1 MPTDAHIVKSYTA
14 EIEHLTT
21 MIAEMGGYAETAVAE
36 AVQALRRRD
45 SARAAQVIEG
55 DRRIDALEEQVSAYV
70 VRMLALRQ
78 PMAADL
84 RTIVA
89 GLKIAGD
96 LERIGD
102 YAKNIAKRTIILNKS
117 PATGPIAGISHL
129 SKMVEVMLHEVLNA
143 YTAGDAKTA
152 EQLRARDDEVDDAHT
167 GLFRELLTYMM
178 EDPRTITP
186 CTHLIIIAKNLERIG
201 DHSTNIAENL
211 VFQVRGERLTDRHA
225 DDPDSEDPQAR
236 L

>member
-1 MPTDAHIVKSYTA
+1 MEKRHTLQAFEQALSDLSAAVLIMT
-14 EIEHLTT
+14 EH
-21 MIAEMGGYAETAVAE
+21 
-36 AVQALRRRD
+36 VQAMVA
-45 SARAAQVIEG
+45 SAAHVLLDNDLVRAGEVVENDLVV
-55 DRRIDALEEQVSAYV
+55 DRELETIRARCLDIL
-70 VRMLALRQ
+70 VRYQ
-78 PMAADL
+78 P
-84 RTIVA
+84 V
-89 GLKIAGD
+89 AGD
-96 LERIGD
+96 LRQVIAIEHSAGNLERAAD
-102 YAKNIAKRTIILNKS
+102 HAKNIAKRTIILNKS

>member
-1 MPTDAHIVKSYTA
+1 MPADAHIVKSYTA
-14 EIEHLTT
+14 EIDHLTAL
-21 MIAEMGGYAETAVAE
+21 IAEMGGCAETAVVE

-45 SARAAQVIEG
+45 SDRAAKVIEG
-55 DRRIDALEEQVSAYV
+55 DRKIDALEEQVSASV

-143 YTAGDAKTA
+143 YSAGDADAATL
-152 EQLRARDDEVDDAHT
+152 LRARDQDVDEVHT

-178 EDPRTITP
+178 EDPRTITA
-186 CTHLIIIAKNLERIG
+186 CTHLIIIAKNLERVG

-225 DDPDSEDPQAR
+225 DDAESGDPTDR